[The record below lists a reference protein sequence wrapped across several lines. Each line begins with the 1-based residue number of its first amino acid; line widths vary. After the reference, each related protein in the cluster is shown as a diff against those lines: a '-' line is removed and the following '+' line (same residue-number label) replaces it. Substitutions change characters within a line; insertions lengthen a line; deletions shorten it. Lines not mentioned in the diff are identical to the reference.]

1 MKTNFQRTNHFLIL
15 TLGAVLIGF
24 APIFVKWSMLSS
36 SAISFYRMLLAI
48 PFLFLLNFNSY
59 FITALFLCI
68 FTSSKIL
75 LTTFVFLTSKSRC
88 LVMKTYRSTRHLTR
102 QSVKAYRSN
111 KVPCLESIEILHMSL
126 CNY

>member
-48 PFLFLLNFNSY
+48 PFLFLLNLRLNKKFKFTVNDSKTI
-59 FITALFLCI
+59 FFAALASLAFQIVALDFL
-68 FTSSKIL
+68 
-75 LTTFVFLTSKSRC
+75 
-88 LVMKTYRSTRHLTR
+88 HL
-102 QSVKAYRSN
+102 QAQ
-111 KVPCLESIEILHMSL
+111 
-126 CNY
+126 